1 MSENKQKSTLIKD
14 ALILFAITLIA
25 AFALGAVYEI
35 TKDPIAEAEE
45 KTKTE
50 AAKAVFAEMKSTA
63 KAPEGTLEKAQ
74 SLLDGSG
81 NKEFETITVD
91 EVLQALDENGNKIGD
106 IITVT
111 SKKGY
116 GGQITV
122 IMGVADDDPQT
133 LKGIEFLSISET
145 PGLGM
150 KAKDDDTSNDNIENP
165 VDFKD
170 QFKGVS
176 VGDAGF
182 KLPKRNINMSAD
194 IEIHAIS
201 SATIT
206 TSAVTNIVNAGLKV
220 AASIV

>member
-14 ALILFAITLIA
+14 AIILFAITIIA

-35 TKDPIAEAEE
+35 TKDPIAEAEA

-50 AAKAVFAEMKSTA
+50 AAKAVFAEMKETA
-63 KAPEGTLEKAQ
+63 DVPQDEVEKAQ
-74 SLLDGSG
+74 ALVDQNNK
-81 NKEFETITVD
+81 NKEFDTITID

-116 GGQITV
+116 GGQITI
-122 IMGVADDDPQT
+122 IMGVSDDET

-150 KAKDDDTSNDNIENP
+150 KAKDDDPDKDS
-165 VDFKD
+165 DFKD
-170 QFKGVS
+170 QFKGVQPGS
-176 VGDAGF
+176 Y
-182 KLPKRNINMSAD
+182 KLTKRNINMSGTT
-194 IEIHAIS
+194 EIDAIS

-206 TSAVTNIVNAGLKV
+206 TSAVTNMLNAGLLV
-220 AASIV
+220 AASID

>member
-14 ALILFAITLIA
+14 AIILFAITIIA

-35 TKDPIAEAEE
+35 TKDPIAEAEA

-50 AAKAVFAEMKSTA
+50 AAKAVFAEMKETA
-63 KAPEGTLEKAQ
+63 DVPQDEVEKAQ
-74 SLLDGSG
+74 ALVDQNNK
-81 NKEFETITVD
+81 NKEFDTITID

-116 GGQITV
+116 GGQITI
-122 IMGVADDDPQT
+122 IMGVSDDET

-150 KAKDDDTSNDNIENP
+150 KAKDDDPDKQS
-165 VDFKD
+165 DFKD
-170 QFKGVS
+170 QFKGVQPGS
-176 VGDAGF
+176 Y
-182 KLPKRNINMSAD
+182 KLTKRNINMSGTT
-194 IEIHAIS
+194 EIDAIS

-206 TSAVTNIVNAGLKV
+206 TSAVTNMLNAGLLV
-220 AASIV
+220 AASID

>member
-14 ALILFAITLIA
+14 AIILFAITIIA

-35 TKDPIAEAEE
+35 TKEPIAEAEA
-45 KTKTE
+45 KIKTE
-50 AAKAVFAEMKSTA
+50 AAKAVFAEMKETA
-63 KAPEGTLEKAQ
+63 DAPQDEVEKAQ
-74 SLLDGSG
+74 ALVDQNNK
-81 NKEFETITVD
+81 NKEFDTITID

-116 GGQITV
+116 GGQITI
-122 IMGVADDDPQT
+122 IMGVSDDET

-150 KAKDDDTSNDNIENP
+150 KAKDDDPDKDG
-165 VDFKD
+165 DFKD
-170 QFKGVS
+170 QFKGVQPGS
-176 VGDAGF
+176 Y
-182 KLPKRNINMSAD
+182 KLTKRNINMSGTT
-194 IEIHAIS
+194 EIDAIS

-206 TSAVTNIVNAGLKV
+206 TSAVTNMLNAGLLV
-220 AASIV
+220 AASID

>member
-14 ALILFAITLIA
+14 AIILFAITIIA

-35 TKDPIAEAEE
+35 TKDPIAEAEA

-50 AAKAVFAEMKSTA
+50 AAKAVFAEMKETA
-63 KAPEGTLEKAQ
+63 DVPQDEVEKAQ
-74 SLLDGSG
+74 ALVDQNNK
-81 NKEFETITVD
+81 NKEFDTITID

-116 GGQITV
+116 GGQITI
-122 IMGVADDDPQT
+122 IMGVSDDET
-133 LKGIEFLSISET
+133 LQGIEFLSISET

-150 KAKDDDTSNDNIENP
+150 KAKDDDPDKDG
-165 VDFKD
+165 DFKD
-170 QFKGVS
+170 QFKGVQPGS
-176 VGDAGF
+176 Y
-182 KLPKRNINMSAD
+182 KLTKRNINMSGTT
-194 IEIHAIS
+194 EIDAIS

-206 TSAVTNIVNAGLKV
+206 TSAVTNMLNAGLLV
-220 AASIV
+220 AASID

>member
-35 TKDPIAEAEE
+35 TKEPIAEAEE
-45 KTKTE
+45 KAKTE
-50 AAKAVFAEMKSTA
+50 AAKAVFDGMKNTAE
-63 KAPEGTLEKAQ
+63 APEGTLEKAQ
-74 SLLDGSG
+74 SLIDGSG
-81 NKEFETITVD
+81 NKEFDTITID

-116 GGQITV
+116 GGAITV
-122 IMGVADDDPQT
+122 IMGVSDDDPQT

-176 VGDAGF
+176 VGEEGF
-182 KLPKRNINMSAD
+182 KLPKRNINMDAD

-206 TSAVTNIVNAGLKV
+206 TTAVTNIVNAGLKV
-220 AASIV
+220 AASID

>member
-14 ALILFAITLIA
+14 ALILFAITIIA

-35 TKDPIAEAEE
+35 TKDPIAEAEA

-50 AAKAVFAEMKSTA
+50 AAKAVFAEMKETA
-63 KAPEGTLEKAQ
+63 EASEEEVNKAQ
-74 SLLDGSG
+74 ALVESSNK
-81 NKEFETITVD
+81 NKEFDTITID

-116 GGQITV
+116 GGQITI
-122 IMGVADDDPQT
+122 IMGVADDET

-150 KAKDDDTSNDNIENP
+150 KAKDDDPEKDG
-165 VDFKD
+165 DFKD
-170 QFKGVS
+170 QFKGVQPGS
-176 VGDAGF
+176 Y
-182 KLPKRNINMSAD
+182 KLTKRNINMSGTT
-194 IEIHAIS
+194 EIDAIS

-206 TSAVTNIVNAGLKV
+206 TSAVTNMLNAGLLV
-220 AASIV
+220 AASID

>member
-14 ALILFAITLIA
+14 AIILFAITIIA

-35 TKDPIAEAEE
+35 TKDPIAEAEA

-50 AAKAVFAEMKSTA
+50 AAKAVFAEMKQTA
-63 KAPEGTLEKAQ
+63 DAPQDEVEKAQ
-74 SLLDGSG
+74 ALVDQNNK
-81 NKEFETITVD
+81 NKEFDTITID
-91 EVLQALDENGNKIGD
+91 EVLKALDENGNKIGD

-116 GGQITV
+116 GGQITI
-122 IMGVADDDPQT
+122 IMGVSDDET

-150 KAKDDDTSNDNIENP
+150 KAKDDDPDKDG
-165 VDFKD
+165 DFKD
-170 QFKGVS
+170 QFKGVQPGS
-176 VGDAGF
+176 Y
-182 KLPKRNINMSAD
+182 KLTKRNINMSGTT
-194 IEIHAIS
+194 EIDAIS

-206 TSAVTNIVNAGLKV
+206 TSAVTNMLNAGLLV
-220 AASIV
+220 AASID

>member
-14 ALILFAITLIA
+14 AIILFAITIIA

-35 TKDPIAEAEE
+35 TKDPIAEAEA
-45 KTKTE
+45 KTKNE
-50 AAKAVFAEMKSTA
+50 AAKAVFAEMKETA
-63 KAPEGTLEKAQ
+63 DVPQDEVEKAQ
-74 SLLDGSG
+74 ALVDQNNK
-81 NKEFETITVD
+81 NKEFDTITID

-116 GGQITV
+116 GGQITI
-122 IMGVADDDPQT
+122 IMGVSDDET

-150 KAKDDDTSNDNIENP
+150 KAKDDDPDKDG
-165 VDFKD
+165 DFKD
-170 QFKGVS
+170 QFKGVQPGS
-176 VGDAGF
+176 Y
-182 KLPKRNINMSAD
+182 KLTKRNINMSGTT
-194 IEIHAIS
+194 EIDAIS

-206 TSAVTNIVNAGLKV
+206 TSAVTNMLNAGLLV
-220 AASIV
+220 AASID

>member
-14 ALILFAITLIA
+14 AIILFAITIIA

-35 TKDPIAEAEE
+35 TKDPIAEAEA

-50 AAKAVFAEMKSTA
+50 AAKAVFAEMKETA
-63 KAPEGTLEKAQ
+63 DAPQDEVEKAQ
-74 SLLDGSG
+74 ALVDQNNK
-81 NKEFETITVD
+81 NKEFDTITID

-116 GGQITV
+116 GGQITI
-122 IMGVADDDPQT
+122 IMGVSDDET

-150 KAKDDDTSNDNIENP
+150 KAKDDDPDKQS
-165 VDFKD
+165 DFKD
-170 QFKGVS
+170 QFKGVQPGS
-176 VGDAGF
+176 Y
-182 KLPKRNINMSAD
+182 KLTKRNINMSGTT
-194 IEIHAIS
+194 EIDAIS

-206 TSAVTNIVNAGLKV
+206 TSAVTNMLNAGLLV
-220 AASIV
+220 AASID

>member
-14 ALILFAITLIA
+14 AIILFAITIIA

-35 TKDPIAEAEE
+35 TKDPIAEAEA

-50 AAKAVFAEMKSTA
+50 AAKAVFAEMKETA
-63 KAPEGTLEKAQ
+63 DVPQDEVEKAQ
-74 SLLDGSG
+74 VLVDQNNK
-81 NKEFETITVD
+81 NKEFDTITID

-116 GGQITV
+116 GGQITI
-122 IMGVADDDPQT
+122 IMGVSDDET

-150 KAKDDDTSNDNIENP
+150 KAKDDDPDKDG
-165 VDFKD
+165 DFKD
-170 QFKGVS
+170 QFKGVQPGS
-176 VGDAGF
+176 Y
-182 KLPKRNINMSAD
+182 KLTKRNINMSGTT
-194 IEIHAIS
+194 EIDAIS

-206 TSAVTNIVNAGLKV
+206 TSAVTNMLNAGLLV
-220 AASIV
+220 AASID

>member
-14 ALILFAITLIA
+14 AIILFAITIIA

-35 TKDPIAEAEE
+35 TKDPIAEAEA

-50 AAKAVFAEMKSTA
+50 AAKAVFAEMKETA
-63 KAPEGTLEKAQ
+63 DVPQDEVEKAQ
-74 SLLDGSG
+74 ALVDQNNK
-81 NKEFETITVD
+81 NKEFDTITSD

-116 GGQITV
+116 GGQITI
-122 IMGVADDDPQT
+122 IMGVSDDET

-150 KAKDDDTSNDNIENP
+150 KAKDDDPDKDG
-165 VDFKD
+165 DFKD
-170 QFKGVS
+170 QFKGVQPGS
-176 VGDAGF
+176 Y
-182 KLPKRNINMSAD
+182 KLTKRNINMSGTT
-194 IEIHAIS
+194 EIDAIS

-206 TSAVTNIVNAGLKV
+206 TSAVTNMLNAGLLV
-220 AASIV
+220 AASID

>member
-14 ALILFAITLIA
+14 AIILFAITIIA

-35 TKDPIAEAEE
+35 TKDPIAEAEA

-50 AAKAVFAEMKSTA
+50 AAKAVFAEMKETA
-63 KAPEGTLEKAQ
+63 DAPVDEVEKAQ
-74 SLLDGSG
+74 ALVDQNNK
-81 NKEFETITVD
+81 NKEFDTITID

-116 GGQITV
+116 GGQITI
-122 IMGVADDDPQT
+122 IMGVSDNET

-150 KAKDDDTSNDNIENP
+150 KAKDDDPDKQS
-165 VDFKD
+165 DFKD
-170 QFKGVS
+170 QFKGVQPGS
-176 VGDAGF
+176 Y
-182 KLPKRNINMSAD
+182 KLTKRNINMSGTT
-194 IEIHAIS
+194 EIDAIS

-206 TSAVTNIVNAGLKV
+206 TSAVTNMLNAGLLV
-220 AASIV
+220 AASID

>member
-14 ALILFAITLIA
+14 AIILFAITIIA

-35 TKDPIAEAEE
+35 TKDPIAEAEA

-50 AAKAVFAEMKSTA
+50 AAKAVFAEMKETA
-63 KAPEGTLEKAQ
+63 DVPQDEVEKAQ
-74 SLLDGSG
+74 ALVDQNNK
-81 NKEFETITVD
+81 NKEFDTITID

-116 GGQITV
+116 GGQITI
-122 IMGVADDDPQT
+122 IMGVSDDET
-133 LKGIEFLSISET
+133 LQGIEFLSISET

-150 KAKDDDTSNDNIENP
+150 KAKDDDPDKDG
-165 VDFKD
+165 DFKD
-170 QFKGVS
+170 QFKGVQPGS
-176 VGDAGF
+176 Y
-182 KLPKRNINMSAD
+182 KLTKRNINMSGTT
-194 IEIHAIS
+194 EIDAIS

-206 TSAVTNIVNAGLKV
+206 PSAVTNMLNAGLLV
-220 AASIV
+220 AATID

>member
-14 ALILFAITLIA
+14 ALILFAITIIA

-35 TKDPIAEAEE
+35 TKDPIKEAEA

-50 AAKAVFAEMKSTA
+50 AAKAVFAEMKETA
-63 KAPEGTLEKAQ
+63 ETSQEEVDKAQ
-74 SLLDGSG
+74 ALVDSNNK
-81 NKEFETITVD
+81 NKEFDMITID

-116 GGQITV
+116 GGQITI
-122 IMGVADDDPQT
+122 IMGVADDET

-150 KAKDDDTSNDNIENP
+150 KAKDDDPDKDG
-165 VDFKD
+165 DFKD
-170 QFKGVS
+170 QFKGVQPGS
-176 VGDAGF
+176 Y
-182 KLPKRNINMSAD
+182 KLTKRNVNMSGTT
-194 IEIHAIS
+194 EIDAIS

-206 TSAVTNIVNAGLKV
+206 TSAVTNMLNAGLLV
-220 AASIV
+220 AGSID

>member
-14 ALILFAITLIA
+14 AIILFAITVIA

-35 TKDPIAEAEE
+35 TKDPIAEAEA

-50 AAKAVFAEMKSTA
+50 AAKAVFAEMKETA
-63 KAPEGTLEKAQ
+63 DVPQDEVEKAQ
-74 SLLDGSG
+74 VLVDQNNK
-81 NKEFETITVD
+81 NKEFDTITID

-116 GGQITV
+116 GGQITI
-122 IMGVADDDPQT
+122 IMGVSDDET

-150 KAKDDDTSNDNIENP
+150 KAKDDDPDKDG
-165 VDFKD
+165 DFKD
-170 QFKGVS
+170 QFKGVQPGS
-176 VGDAGF
+176 Y
-182 KLPKRNINMSAD
+182 KLTKRNINMSGTT
-194 IEIHAIS
+194 EIDAIS

-206 TSAVTNIVNAGLKV
+206 TSAVTNMLNAGLLV
-220 AASIV
+220 AASID

>member
-14 ALILFAITLIA
+14 AIILFAITIIA

-35 TKDPIAEAEE
+35 TKDPIAEAEA

-50 AAKAVFAEMKSTA
+50 AAKAVFAEMKETA
-63 KAPEGTLEKAQ
+63 HVPQDEVEKAQ
-74 SLLDGSG
+74 ALVDQNNK
-81 NKEFETITVD
+81 NKEFDTITID

-116 GGQITV
+116 GGQITI
-122 IMGVADDDPQT
+122 IMGVSDDEPF
-133 LKGIEFLSISET
+133 KGIEFLSISET

-150 KAKDDDTSNDNIENP
+150 KAKDDDPDKDG
-165 VDFKD
+165 DFKD
-170 QFKGVS
+170 QFKGVQPGS
-176 VGDAGF
+176 Y
-182 KLPKRNINMSAD
+182 KLTKRNINMSGTT
-194 IEIHAIS
+194 EIDAIS

-206 TSAVTNIVNAGLKV
+206 TSAVTNMLNAGLLV
-220 AASIV
+220 AASID